1 MRYSSNQSGFSLI
14 ELLVVLAILGLLA
27 GLVLPNVLGRM
38 GSAKWKAAGSQ
49 LVSIQQGIDSFA
61 LDTTR
66 LPDSLDQLVE
76 QPGDADFWSGPYIQK
91 SILKDPWGNDWVFR
105 KPGENGRA
113 YDLISYGEDGV
124 SGGEG
129 TNADIQSE

>member
-1 MRYSSNQSGFSLI
+1 MRYSPNQSGFSLI

-38 GSAKWKAAGSQ
+38 GGAKWKAAGSQ
-49 LVSIQQGIDSFA
+49 LITIQQGIDSFA

-66 LPDSLDQLVE
+66 LPDSLEQLVQ

-91 SILKDPWGNDWVFR
+91 QIMKDPWGNDWVFR

-113 YDLISYGEDGV
+113 YDLVSYGEDGV
-124 SGGEG
+124 SGGDG
-129 TNADIQSE
+129 TNKDIVSE